1 MNNDKAVKVIR
12 LIMVAGY
19 EWRWN
24 EYPIACTGG
33 MVLLERR
40 KSDSPIRRPHYSEGR
55 ESSNRTNH
63 ID

>member
-12 LIMVAGY
+12 LIMVGSY

-24 EYPIACTGG
+24 EYPIAWTDG

-40 KSDSPIRRPHYSEGR
+40 KSDSPIRRPHYSEGG
-55 ESSNRTNH
+55 SSDRTNH